1 MSCPNCGGEELQF
14 PIPEAVAEYLP
25 DDRPAATLCTNCLA
39 VAPADDVPDEYPD
52 FTRVSDAFPADGET
66 GAGLACLL
74 ALLDRLVVHRE
85 DAERVATEAERRGVD
100 VLLFLD
106 RLAGDS
112 GLDPQLDVERRRR
125 QLEQL
130 I

>member
-1 MSCPNCGGEELQF
+1 MPCSNCGGQVRRF
-14 PIPEAVAEYLP
+14 PVPDSVREYLP

-39 VAPADDVPDEYPD
+39 VSPADEAPAEYPD

-66 GAGLACLL
+66 AAVVACLL
-74 ALLDRLVVHRE
+74 ALLDRLVVHRAE
-85 DAERVATEAERRGVD
+85 AERVATEAERRGVD
-100 VLLFLD
+100 VLLVLD
-106 RLAGDS
+106 RLAAEDA
-112 GLDPQLDVERRRR
+112 LDPSLDLQRRRE